1 MSLNNTIIPPAFSFA
16 LLCLFIVA
24 SISFYFSYTSQRN
37 AVADF
42 YIEWK
47 GTQVALEG
55 GNPYSNETTRLI
67 QLGSKGR
74 LVEPG
79 EDQLAFVYPYWRIFF
94 NAPIAFLSYDW
105 ASAAWLGF
113 LLTLYCG
120 ALYLLQRGLNWKSKS
135 PIKNAFYYLAFIFSF
150 PAFSSLMLGQSA
162 LLVTAFIGGVY
173 YFLKKG
179 ATGTAGVLLALA
191 TVKPQL
197 TLALIPLL
205 LIRAL
210 WRREWRFIIAFFV
223 TMGLLAAISFILF
236 PAWLSEFIAVATR
249 YPSYKPS
256 LTGTAFAFVWLDGAV
271 GTILGWFCWLLL
283 ACAGVWL
290 WWRFTLIES
299 GKIKAGLA
307 YDLSFSI
314 ALILTLLLPPQTNIS
329 NPVLLFV
336 PIALLMSRA
345 SERGFWSLALGI
357 IVISWLIY
365 FLFYSVA
372 YGAVIII
379 PPILI
384 AIFLFFNF
392 RKVLSE
398 LNTNAN

>member
-1 MSLNNTIIPPAFSFA
+1 MNLNSSIVSPTFSFA

-74 LVEPG
+74 LVDPG
-79 EDQLAFVYPYWRIFF
+79 EDQLAFVYPYWRILF
-94 NAPIAFLSYDW
+94 NAPIAFLSYDL

-120 ALYLLQRGLNWKSKS
+120 ALYLLQRGLNWKPKS
-135 PIKNAFYYLAFIFSF
+135 PAKNAFYYIAFIFAF
-150 PAFSSLMLGQSA
+150 PAFSSLMLGQAA

-197 TLALIPLL
+197 TLVLIPLL

-210 WRREWRFIIAFFV
+210 WRREWRFIIAFFI
-223 TMGLLAAISFILF
+223 TMGSLAGISFILF

-256 LTGTAFAFVWLDGAV
+256 LTAPAFAFVWLDGAV
-271 GTILGWFCWLLL
+271 GTILGWLCWLLL
-283 ACAGVWL
+283 ACAGLWL
-290 WWRFTLIES
+290 WWRFTQVES
-299 GKIKAGLA
+299 DGVKPGLA
-307 YDLSFSI
+307 YDLAFSS

-329 NPVLLFV
+329 NPVLLV
-336 PIALLMSRA
+336 IPIGLLMSRA
-345 SERGFWSLALGI
+345 SGRGFWSLALGI

-365 FLFYSVA
+365 FLFYNVA

-379 PPILI
+379 PPVVVAIL
-384 AIFLFFNF
+384 LFFNF
-392 RKVLSE
+392 RKALSE
-398 LNTNAN
+398 LNANAN